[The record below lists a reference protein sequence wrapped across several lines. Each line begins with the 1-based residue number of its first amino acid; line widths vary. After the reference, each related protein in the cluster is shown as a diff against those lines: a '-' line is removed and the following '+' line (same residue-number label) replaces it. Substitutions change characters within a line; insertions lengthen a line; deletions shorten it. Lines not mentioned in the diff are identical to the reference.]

1 MLFEWFN
8 TREEAQFGHAMAE
21 FFAQR
26 VPADSIPAA
35 DEKPLRK
42 AAEVVSKLHSQA
54 DRFRLDHKSN
64 IYKKAK
70 LANAFQWKLFDLG
83 YNKRIVAELTKELLL
98 HL

>member
-1 MLFEWFN
+1 MIFEWFDA
-8 TREEAQFGHAMAE
+8 REARQFGISMAE

-26 VPADSIPAA
+26 VPASAIPASE
-35 DEKPLRK
+35 EKPLRK
-42 AAEVVSKLHSQA
+42 AAEVVSKLHIQA
-54 DRFRLDHKSN
+54 QSFRIGHKLN

-83 YNKRIVAELTKELLL
+83 YNKRIIDELTKELLL